1 MNIDKLKFIVGQFFI
16 NTEILNIN
24 KIDSGLINKTYI
36 VDHLHNG
43 IKSKFVLQRLSDIF
57 DSHEVINFNHKLI
70 TDHINNKIKN
80 NNFNINGKRWKIPSL
95 IRCESNKLFAFS
107 FESEFWRGIQ
117 YIDDT
122 FNVDFLKDEQMAFQT
137 GVGLAKF
144 HLICSDLDSS
154 KLETNIKDF
163 HNTRYYIDKY
173 IITLN
178 EYSFSKLGYE
188 INDRVQHL
196 VKSLSC
202 HIRFVDFLLL
212 SINKSYIA
220 HNVIHGDPKLSNF
233 LFDIK
238 CKHVVSLIDLDTVYS
253 GYLLTD
259 IADCIRSVCNLAGE
273 EPAFKE
279 NVRFDSNS
287 CLLFLKG
294 YFSISKINNSFR
306 FIPEFIYLI
315 IFELTIRFLTDF
327 LKSNRYFHANY
338 QTHNLFR
345 AEVQYQLLSSF
356 LMQAPNFV
364 NELKGIGITP
374 NKTFVSD
381 VQNFV

>member
-1 MNIDKLKFIVGQFFI
+1 MNIKKLKFIVEKFFI
-16 NTEILNIN
+16 NTELLHISM
-24 KIDSGLINKTYI
+24 IDSGLINKTYI
-36 VDHLHNG
+36 VDHLYNG
-43 IKSKFVLQRLSDIF
+43 IRSKFVLQKLSNIF
-57 DSHEVINFNHKLI
+57 DSYEVVNFNHKLI

-80 NNFNINGKRWKIPSL
+80 NGFVLRGKRWEVPRL
-95 IRCESNKLFAFS
+95 IRCEYNKQFGFP
-107 FESEFWRGIQ
+107 FESEFWRGIE
-117 YIDDT
+117 YIDKT
-122 FNVDFLKDEQMAFQT
+122 FNVDSLKDDRMAFQA
-137 GVGLAKF
+137 GIGLAKF

-163 HNTRYYIDKY
+163 HNTRYYMDKY
-173 IITLN
+173 LITLN
-178 EYSFSKLGYE
+178 NYCFSKLGYNVKE
-188 INDRVQHL
+188 RVKYL
-196 VKSLSC
+196 VNSLSY
-202 HIRFVDFLLL
+202 HIKFVDFILMSLKKT
-212 SINKSYIA
+212 SID

-238 CKHVVSLIDLDTVYS
+238 CKYVVSLIDLDTVYS

-259 IADCIRSVCNLAGE
+259 LADCIRSVCNLAGE

-279 NVRFDSNS
+279 HVSFDLNL
-287 CLLFLKG
+287 CKLFLKG
-294 YFSISKINNSFR
+294 YFSISKINKSFIL
-306 FIPEFIYLI
+306 IPEFIYLI

-338 QTHNLFR
+338 ETHNLFR